1 MYQIRV
7 DLAGNAIKAKY
18 PISAKEIAWMCRELD
33 MDTGNWYENR
43 PLDKEAIR
51 ALDYVMRNQ
60 LL

>member
-1 MYQIRV
+1 MYQIMV
-7 DLAGNAIKAKY
+7 ALAGNAIQAKY
-18 PISAKEIAWMCRELD
+18 PITAKEIAWMCRELD

>member
-1 MYQIRV
+1 MV
-7 DLAGNAIKAKY
+7 ALAGNAIKAKY

>member
-1 MYQIRV
+1 
-7 DLAGNAIKAKY
+7 
-18 PISAKEIAWMCRELD
+18 